1 MKHWLFIL
9 PIFIALTS
17 CKPFAPDY
25 DLLIQ
30 GGRVIDGSGKP
41 GFVVDF
47 AIAKKLLVILEIFV

>member
-9 PIFIALTS
+9 PIFMVFAS
-17 CKPFAPDY
+17 CERFTPDY

-41 GFVVDF
+41 GYVAHFS
-47 AIAKKLLVILEIFV
+47 IAKKLLVIFEIFV